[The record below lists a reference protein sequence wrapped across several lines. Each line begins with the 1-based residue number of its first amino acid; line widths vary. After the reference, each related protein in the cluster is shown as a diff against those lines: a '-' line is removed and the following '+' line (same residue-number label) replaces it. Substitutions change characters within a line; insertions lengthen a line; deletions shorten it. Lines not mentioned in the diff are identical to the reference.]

1 MGSIYLNLKR
11 RKMIYG
17 IAFALLWL
25 CNSHAAKAQAA
36 VSVSVS
42 IRACSH

>member
-1 MGSIYLNLKR
+1 MMS
-11 RKMIYG
+11 G

-25 CNSHAAKAQAA
+25 YGGHVARAQAP
-36 VSVSVS
+36 VSVGVP